1 MDHQFDILK
10 KNRNLILKVID
21 GFSMDQLN
29 KVPNGF
35 NNNIVWNLA
44 HLVVTQQ
51 LLCYQFSGLEVAV
64 SDELI
69 GLFRKGTSPKKGVSS
84 AEFEEMKELF
94 LELPLQF
101 ERDYSDGIFKSYH
114 EYTTSLNVTLSDIRS
129 AISFNNFHEGIH
141 LGAILA
147 LRKLI

>member
-10 KNRNLILKVID
+10 KNRNLILKSID

-29 KVPNGF
+29 KIPEGF
-35 NNNIVWNLA
+35 NNNVVWNLA

-69 GLFRKGTSPKKGVSS
+69 GLFRKGTSPNNVVSLE
-84 AEFEEMKELF
+84 EFEEIKKLF

-101 ERDYSDGIFKSYH
+101 ERDYSVGIFKSYQ